1 MRLAEWPRNPYL
13 NDELRE
19 WIAMHLDALHVEDV
33 AIYAVA
39 QGRDDEG
46 RRVLIATEIGLLD
59 GSYSPRGS
67 AAHYSL
73 QLRLFPWQ
81 AVRGVDLLA
90 ETYRLWAY
98 EHRTWWRL
106 RLATP
111 PLDVQTE
118 DPTLG
123 RALADLATACSMMAE
138 PSGQREPSTAEDGDR
153 PAAPRLARASTPM
166 RDAMGPGQPVAE
178 QPVTEQLVAEQP
190 EAEPEP
196 DLDPDVKAL
205 LGRERPAVPPGEG
218 EA

>member
-1 MRLAEWPRNPYL
+1 VRLAEWPRNPFL
-13 NDELRE
+13 NDELRD
-19 WIAMHLDALHVEDV
+19 WISMHLDALHVEDV

-59 GSYSPRGS
+59 GSYAPRGS

-81 AVRGVDLLA
+81 AVRGMDLLS

-106 RLATP
+106 RLGTP
-111 PLDVQTE
+111 SLDVQTE
-118 DPTLG
+118 DPALG
-123 RALADLATACSMMAE
+123 RALADLATACSVMAE
-138 PSGQREPSTAEDGDR
+138 PTGQREPSTAGDGDR
-153 PAAPRLARASTPM
+153 PASAPRLARASTPM

-178 QPVTEQLVAEQP
+178 EPVAEQP

-205 LGRERPAVPPGEG
+205 LGRERPGVPPGES

>member
-1 MRLAEWPRNPYL
+1 VRLAEWPRNPYL

-19 WIAMHLDALHVEDV
+19 WIALHLGALHVEDV
-33 AIYAVA
+33 AMYAVT

-59 GSYSPRGS
+59 GSYAPRGS

-106 RLATP
+106 RLAVP
-111 PLDVQTE
+111 AFDVQTE
-118 DPTLG
+118 EPILG
-123 RALADLATACSMMAE
+123 RALADLATACSVMAE
-138 PSGQREPSTAEDGDR
+138 PVGQREASSAANRDGQ
-153 PAAPRLARASTPM
+153 AAPRVARASTPI
-166 RDAMGPGQPVAE
+166 RDAVGPGQSVP
-178 QPVTEQLVAEQP
+178 
-190 EAEPEP
+190 EPEP
-196 DLDPDVKAL
+196 DATVGLE
-205 LGRERPAVPPGEG
+205 REPGLPGQG
-218 EA
+218 EP